1 MNRLVDTLQQKV
13 RKGMNGRAEKLGS
26 SGRAEIL
33 ARIDNLER
41 EMQECRALNRRLADV
56 VDVVAE
62 LLVPA
67 LDRDDTR
74 VSQALARLDLD
85 R

>member
-1 MNRLVDTLQQKV
+1 MNRIVDKV
-13 RKGMNGRAEKLGS
+13 RQTVGGRRAEKMGKDDRS
-26 SGRAEIL
+26 EIL
-33 ARIDNLER
+33 ARIGNLER
-41 EMQECRALNRRLADV
+41 EVQECRALNRRLADV

-67 LDRDDTR
+67 LDRDDAR
-74 VSQALARLDLD
+74 VSQALAQLDLD